1 MNKIAVVDLSWV
13 MHRYRYA
20 YEDLSCKISGKRIP
34 TGHIYGTYV
43 FVKHLSS
50 KYKRVILAVDSN
62 QQLKVN

>member
-1 MNKIAVVDLSWV
+1 VEKDRRKIWGVFEMNKITVVDLSWV

-43 FVKHLSS
+43 FVK
-50 KYKRVILAVDSN
+50 N
-62 QQLKVN
+62 